1 MTVTSEIQKTRIWY
15 KFNVI
20 SQAIEKKKNRR
31 KIDQKSPTANFPI
44 QQCKRSILGSTSF
57 KVFTIEWHFEWLIEA
72 YFVKESPP
80 PEFSIATEKE
90 TRPIAS
96 CTITTRFFSVFVPP
110 QRRNYYKGH
119 FDTKAPFSLTFLL
132 YRSTSRVVHHD
143 ASNIGGNTRHALRIR
158 SFRECIII
166 ITRKK
171 DLF

>member
-1 MTVTSEIQKTRIWY
+1 M
-15 KFNVI
+15 
-20 SQAIEKKKNRR
+20 
-31 KIDQKSPTANFPI
+31 
-44 QQCKRSILGSTSF
+44 
-57 KVFTIEWHFEWLIEA
+57 
-72 YFVKESPP
+72 KESPP

-96 CTITTRFFSVFVPP
+96 CTITTHFFSVFVPP

-143 ASNIGGNTRHALRIR
+143 ASNIGGNTRHAPRIR